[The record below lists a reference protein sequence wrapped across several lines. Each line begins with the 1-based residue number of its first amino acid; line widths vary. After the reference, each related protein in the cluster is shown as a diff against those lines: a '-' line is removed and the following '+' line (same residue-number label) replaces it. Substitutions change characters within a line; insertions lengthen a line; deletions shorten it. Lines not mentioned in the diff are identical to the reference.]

1 MFFNVLFSKC
11 IKKGIRGTKET
22 GEQRNRGTRGTGE
35 QGKQGATRG
44 IR

>member
-22 GEQRNRGTRGTGE
+22 GEQRNRGTGE